1 MVHCKCCKRKTDTRM
16 GYCFDCIEAESIIVE
31 GVDMHDNAIT
41 KQEDMSTAMSKLQYI
56 LRKFDVVK
64 TDTHYDSAK

>member
-1 MVHCKCCKRKTDTRM
+1 MAQCKCCSRDEDLRM
-16 GYCFDCIEAESIIVE
+16 GYCFDCVEAESIMID
-31 GVDMHDNAIT
+31 GIDMHDEPIP

-64 TDTHYDSAK
+64 NN